1 MITVEPAMF
10 EIVAFDSAEIA
21 AEAAAIA
28 DVLGCSDLLVTIM
41 IDEATPMT
49 RSSVES
55 VDPIVIGIEAGAIE
69 DPRRI
74 RHLHRD
80 RLREVVSRQLLG
92 ALDRRDPRFADA
104 DADDRLSLAQRTA
117 WDVHIAGRLHRLGFP
132 VGRARW
138 EHRFTVGHRP
148 GPATGAAFSTLWD
161 AERLTWA
168 QIDAISASV
177 RSEATAPLAAQRLV
191 R

>member
-1 MITVEPAMF
+1 MIIVEPAVF
-10 EIVAFDSAEIA
+10 EIVAFDGAEIA
-21 AEAAAIA
+21 AQAAAIA
-28 DVLGCSDLLVTIM
+28 DVLGCADLLITIV

-49 RSSVES
+49 RSSIES

-74 RHLHRD
+74 RHLQLD

-104 DADDRLSLAQRTA
+104 DGDDRLSLSQRTA

-138 EHRFTVGHRP
+138 EHRFTLGHRP
-148 GPATGAAFSTLWD
+148 GPATEVAFATLWD
-161 AERLTWA
+161 TDRLTWA
-168 QIDAISASV
+168 QIDAISAAV
-177 RSEATAPLAAQRLV
+177 RPEPTATQRLV